1 MKKKLMV
8 SFVSNCGVS
17 VRRRMSDLL
26 KESVIGDRFDRY
38 GSCFKEKKPL
48 EVIREYKFYLA
59 MENSYHCRDYVT
71 EKVYRNAFEMESVP
85 VVWGA
90 RKSDYPIPP
99 KSAIF
104 VEDFDSVAE
113 LARYLDYLDKN
124 DAAYLEYF
132 NWRKLDFTEEPTY
145 KQAFQH
151 CQLCRLMHGIN
162 VDYLRYAGDR
172 QEVENLP
179 LFGRKERKVAS
190 VNDWVYGA
198 ENEECVEGKVPEPR

>member
-1 MKKKLMV
+1 MFRRRDADVYCQPQGNWFRDQTRTVSTLIEKFQRKYNSSDAGAQKVLQMKKKLMV

-104 VEDFDSVAE
+104 VEDFNSVAE

-132 NWRKLDFTEEPTY
+132 NWRNLDFMEEPTY

-151 CQLCRLMHGIN
+151 CKLC
-162 VDYLRYAGDR
+162 
-172 QEVENLP
+172 
-179 LFGRKERKVAS
+179 
-190 VNDWVYGA
+190 
-198 ENEECVEGKVPEPR
+198 